1 MAARLGGGSYLSASD
16 HRLQFG
22 LGSVTRADRV
32 EVTWP
37 SGRRECFLGLTAD
50 TGYHLREGDPAPR
63 PLAGF
68 AHASRPAPSGGGLK
82 D

>member
-16 HRLQFG
+16 HRLHFG
-22 LGSVTRADRV
+22 LGTATKVDRV

-37 SGRRECFLGLTAD
+37 SGRRDTFQGLSAD
-50 TGYHLREGDPAPR
+50 TGYRLREGELEPK

-68 AHASRPAPSGGGLK
+68 AHTSGNLPDGRVK